1 MRVYFLKI
9 ILRNTDN
16 VTIKKS
22 NLSHIKTESNCQFLL
37 LHLYSKK
44 IMTPTEWTYLI
55 FGIVLILAIIFDLG
69 LLSRK
74 SHSLSIKEAL
84 VQTLFWVGLGL
95 GYFIF
100 VWFEDGQTIALEYI
114 SAYLMEW
121 GLSIDNIFVFI
132 LIFTYFSI
140 PERHANRVLMLG
152 ILLAV
157 VLRVIFITVGIAL
170 INRFYWIL
178 YIFGAFLIYTGIK
191 MFVVKTQDE
200 FNLEDNSVYKF
211 LKRILPLSN
220 DNSSGK
226 FTIRINGKKHYTML
240 FVVMIMLAAT
250 DIVFALDSIPAVF
263 TITQNKMVVYTSNI
277 FAVLGLRS
285 LFFLLR
291 SAVEKFKYLKEGIAI
306 VLIFI
311 GAKMLI
317 SYFGIHLHIAISLL
331 VILLCLGGS
340 VLFSIYKNN
349 QIQKNLNNNN

>member
-1 MRVYFLKI
+1 
-9 ILRNTDN
+9 
-16 VTIKKS
+16 
-22 NLSHIKTESNCQFLL
+22 
-37 LHLYSKK
+37 
-44 IMTPTEWTYLI
+44 MTATEWSYVI
-55 FGIVLILAIIFDLG
+55 FGIVLIGAIIFDLG

-74 SHSLSIKEAL
+74 SHSVSIKEAFF
-84 VQTLFWVGLGL
+84 QTLFWVSLGL
-95 GYFIF
+95 GFFVF
-100 VWFEDGQTIALEYI
+100 VWFEDGQTVALEYI

-132 LIFTYFSI
+132 LIFTYFGI

-152 ILLAV
+152 ILLAI

-170 INRFYWIL
+170 IDRFHWIL
-178 YIFGAFLIYTGIK
+178 YIFGVFLVYTGIK
-191 MFVVKTQDE
+191 MFMVKTEDE
-200 FNLEDNSVYKF
+200 FNPQDNSVYKF
-211 LKRILPLSN
+211 LKKMLPLSN

-226 FTIRINGKKHYTML
+226 FTMRINGKKHFTML

-250 DIVFALDSIPAVF
+250 DIFFALDSIPAVF
-263 TITQNKMVVYTSNI
+263 SITQNKMVVYTSNI

-317 SYFGIHLHIAISLL
+317 SYFGIHLHIAISLF
-331 VILLCLGGS
+331 VIVLCLGGS
-340 VLFSIYKNN
+340 VVFSIYKSSQN
-349 QIQKNLNNNN
+349 QKKLNSNS

>member
-1 MRVYFLKI
+1 
-9 ILRNTDN
+9 
-16 VTIKKS
+16 
-22 NLSHIKTESNCQFLL
+22 
-37 LHLYSKK
+37 
-44 IMTPTEWTYLI
+44 MTATEWSYVI
-55 FGIVLILAIIFDLG
+55 FGVVLIGAIIFDLG

-74 SHSLSIKEAL
+74 SHSVSTRDAL
-84 VQTLFWVGLGL
+84 LQTLFWVGLGMC
-95 GYFIF
+95 FFVF
-100 VWFEDGQTIALEYI
+100 VWFEDGQTVSLEYI

-157 VLRVIFITVGIAL
+157 VLRVIFITVGIML
-170 INRFYWIL
+170 IDRFYWIL
-178 YIFGAFLIYTGIK
+178 YFFGAFLVYTGIK
-191 MFVVKTQDE
+191 MFIVNNENE
-200 FNLEDNSVYKF
+200 FNPQDNSVYKL
-211 LKRILPLSN
+211 LKKILPISN

-226 FTIRINGKKHYTML
+226 FTMRINGRKHYTML

-263 TITQNKMVVYTSNI
+263 SITQNKMVVYTSNI

-291 SAVEKFKYLKEGIAI
+291 SAVGKFKYLKEGIAI

-311 GAKMLI
+311 GVKMLV
-317 SYFGIHLHIAISLL
+317 SYFGIHLHIAISLF
-331 VILLCLGGS
+331 VIVLCLGGS

-349 QIQKNLNNNN
+349 QIRKDLNNNN